1 MTDHSPAAF
10 PVTRPMPGWVP
21 EAAQQ
26 YLAHVADGRS
36 YRDIARATGQAPST
50 ICRRVQQ
57 IEARRD
63 DPLLDEAL
71 SSLAIIDDI
80 DPEQVATHTDKFQT
94 DMFQTDMIQ
103 PDKIQPDKIQKET
116 RCMTAPIRT
125 LIDDETIIT
134 REARRILRR
143 LCETGAVLA
152 VAQDMDKAVVL
163 RQGDEGEQT
172 RTAVVDRRVAQ
183 AFAVKDWI
191 SCLQNGGRIARY
203 GITSAG
209 KSALKR
215 LLEEDRKRRL
225 GNAGFAEGHTAF
237 QGQHMTWGKRTVA
250 GEGGVRTRLRVNL
263 AESPLSGLARRKDTD
278 GKPFLGADLVQAGE
292 RLREDFER
300 AQMGPRVGQNW
311 DRFLSGGDRG
321 GFMSDGGIGEGPRDA
336 RKRVSDALDDLGPGL
351 SDVVMRVCCFL
362 EGLESAEKRLGW
374 SARSGKVVLKIGLQ
388 RLLQHYEE
396 RHGFRPALRQ

>member
-1 MTDHSPAAF
+1 MTDSSPSHLAAIQVL
-10 PVTRPMPGWVP
+10 PRWVP

-26 YLAHVADGRS
+26 YLAHVAAGHSCRA
-36 YRDIARATGQAPST
+36 IARSSGQAPST

-57 IEARRD
+57 MEARRD

-71 SSLAIIDDI
+71 SSLAAAAHPNPKMTPIEIRAKMLGSHAD
-80 DPEQVATHTDKFQT
+80 QT
-94 DMFQTDMIQ
+94 DLIR
-103 PDKIQPDKIQKET
+103 PDLFQKET
-116 RCMTAPIRT
+116 WCMTAHIRT
-125 LIDDETIIT
+125 PIDDETLIT

-163 RQGDEGEQT
+163 RQGLDGDQT

-191 SCLQNGGRIARY
+191 SCVKHGGRLARY
-203 GITSAG
+203 SITAAG

-225 GNAGFAEGHTAF
+225 GTAGFAEGHTPF
-237 QGQHMTWGKRTVA
+237 QGQHATWGKRIVTDTDGA
-250 GEGGVRTRLRVNL
+250 RTRIRVNL
-263 AESPLSGLARRKDTD
+263 AESPLAGLARRKGND
-278 GKPFLGADLVQAGE
+278 GKPFLGPDLVQAGE

-321 GFMSDGGIGEGPRDA
+321 GFISDGGIGEGPRDA

-362 EGLESAEKRLGW
+362 EGMEQAEKRLGW

-388 RLLQHYEE
+388 RLLQHYEQNY
-396 RHGFRPALRQ
+396 GFRPALRG

>member
-1 MTDHSPAAF
+1 MTQTAPTKPSNC
-10 PVTRPMPGWVP
+10 TGIPGWVP

-26 YLAHVADGRS
+26 YLAHVAAGQSLREIAKRS
-36 YRDIARATGQAPST
+36 GQAPST

-63 DPLLDEAL
+63 DPLIDEAL
-71 SSLAIIDDI
+71 SCLA
-80 DPEQVATHTDKFQT
+80 EATRQAPNTTKT
-94 DMFQTDMIQ
+94 NRTN
-103 PDKIQPDKIQKET
+103 KET
-116 RCMTAPIRT
+116 WRMTAQIRT
-125 LIDDETIIT
+125 PIQDEALIT

-143 LCETGAVLA
+143 LCETGAILA

-163 RQGDEGEQT
+163 RQGPEGDQT

-191 SCLQNGGRIARY
+191 SCLQQGGKIARY
-203 GITSAG
+203 GITHVG
-209 KSALKR
+209 KTALKR

-225 GNAGFAEGHTAF
+225 GSAGFAEGPSNF
-237 QGQHMTWGKRTVA
+237 QGQHATWGTRTVK
-250 GEGGVRTRLRVNL
+250 GEGGTRQKLRVNL
-263 AESPLSGLARRKDTD
+263 AESPLAGLARRKGTD
-278 GKPFLGADLVQAGE
+278 GKAFLGPELVQAGE

-311 DRFLSGGDRG
+311 DRFLTGSDRG
-321 GFMSDGGIGEGPRDA
+321 GFMTDGGIGEGPSAA
-336 RKRVSDALDDLGPGL
+336 RKRVSEAMDALGPGL
-351 SDVVMRVCCFL
+351 ADVVMRVCCFL

-396 RHGFRPALRQ
+396 HHGFVPAMRDG

>member
-1 MTDHSPAAF
+1 MTEYQSADPIAD
-10 PVTRPMPGWVP
+10 PDIPGWVP
-21 EAAQQ
+21 HEAQQ
-26 YLAHVADGRS
+26 YLAHVATGQS
-36 YRDIARATGQAPST
+36 YRDIAGRTGKPVST
-50 ICRRVQQ
+50 ICRNIKN

-63 DPLLDEAL
+63 DPLIDEAL
-71 SSLAIIDDI
+71 TGLAETTICRSQS
-80 DPEQVATHTDKFQT
+80 PSNT
-94 DMFQTDMIQ
+94 
-103 PDKIQPDKIQKET
+103 KET
-116 RCMTAPIRT
+116 RRMTAPIRT
-125 LIDDETIIT
+125 PIEDETQIT

-163 RQGDEGEQT
+163 RQGADGDQT

-191 SCLQNGGRIARY
+191 ECVVQGGRLARY
-203 GITSAG
+203 TITNAG

-215 LLEEDRKRRL
+215 LLEDDRKRRM
-225 GNAGFAEGHTAF
+225 GNAGFAEGPTAF
-237 QGQHMTWGKRTVA
+237 QGQHANWGTRKVA
-250 GEGGVRTRLRVNL
+250 GDDGKPVAMRVNL
-263 AESPLSGLARRKDTD
+263 SESPLAGLARRKGPD
-278 GKPFLGADLVQAGE
+278 GKPFLGPELVQAGE

-311 DRFLSGGDRG
+311 DRFLTGGDRG
-321 GFMSDGGIGEGPRDA
+321 GFLSDGGIGEGPLDA

-351 SDVVMRVCCFL
+351 ADVVMRVCCFL

-388 RLLQHYEE
+388 RLLHHYETQ
-396 RHGFRPALRQ
+396 HGFVPATRA